1 MCVRVCVCGSVP
13 ARVVDVRPSNVT
25 LLVGASASLVCS
37 ASGDPVPLVRWLRHD
52 ADELAGRVAGE
63 PGVGHGLLA
72 ISNATLREDGWYE
85 CEADNGVGAPHRRA
99 VYVDVLGTPAP
110 GVCRERG
117 INPRTREKF
126 DCNEIFENRFLENGR
141 RLFSAK
147 FRDLYVMTVPS
158 K

>member
-1 MCVRVCVCGSVP
+1 VCGSVP

-110 GVCRERG
+110 GVCRERES
-117 INPRTREKF
+117 IRE
-126 DCNEIFENRFLENGR
+126 LEKSSIVTKYSKID
-141 RLFSAK
+141 FSK
-147 FRDLYVMTVPS
+147 TGGDFFRQNFAICTG
-158 K
+158 